1 MLLLYLSK
9 IVAHLNAVGVVSG
22 SNLEQRQTR
31 GAKKFIDCCY
41 VWRVT
46 LTVREGGMP

>member
-9 IVAHLNAVGVVSG
+9 MVAYLFAVGVVSG

-31 GAKKFIDCCY
+31 GVKICIDCCY